1 MRKVLL
7 LLLTMLSAVFCT
19 NAQDLDGAYS
29 DIYLRGAVNNW
40 LDDYLP
46 ANPET
51 VPEIWKGFTED
62 GAVYVWDWS
71 ENPQQIVNEF
81 KLADA
86 NWGTHNYGAATLD
99 DANVTLGEPKSISY
113 NGWNFTVPLDA
124 EWTISKIT
132 LDLNAQTVLF
142 EGKSYERVYDP
153 EHDYGVKLRFDW
165 EYGGANGGSDAV
177 YDMVFEGNGVYALR
191 NFEYTKALSAC
202 SFKIADANFSDINFG
217 SNTNGTTVYPDNYVE
232 YALPLERSGNVG
244 VGFPDMIPGT
254 VVDII
259 VEIRDFSTATVQM
272 AMVSE
277 PQVDVYILPYEGE
290 GEGEFAEDLKCTS
303 YANGVYMWDWSASPK
318 ELPASFHLADMD
330 FSYATHGVVPPS
342 EGEPETLLVPEM
354 SISVVPG
361 GNAIRTRGT
370 ITASQVVFDCYS
382 GFITVYGE
390 TSDPL
395 PEMPE
400 ALYLVGDVSG
410 GGVSDAFKSTSISEG
425 LYGVSYRWMLDEP
438 IDLSGEFVFQS
449 QDGSFKY
456 SSDYPIWTFSE
467 PVFLSSSL
475 LDGDFAENYPC
486 KSYGSYKV
494 DYIEVFIQRDFSSA
508 SFSMNIAEV
517 TEPYYFDLYVY
528 GSCTGW
534 QFDEAFKASAD
545 GNGVYTWTWPEET
558 PFSLSGAFLFGQ
570 NGWWQQYN
578 VTMDSEP
585 LFIPAGESETQI
597 TLNFNNTVQGKDIPV
612 TGTILVTEMVLD
624 AKTNQLT
631 VKGKLDESKPLIPDF
646 YIRGFEM
653 NNELNGYINEEAIPG
668 KWRGTP
674 NEDYSVYTWDWT
686 GLPEE
691 DRMLYGNFE
700 IADMGW
706 LNRFSAVPGLSVEFL
721 EANKPYDIA
730 IGDGSFRIP
739 VSPDYEITVS
749 TITMN
754 LDDMTLYVDGEL
766 QYVNLVTATAFQTEG
781 EESITVDYSATY
793 LNKKPA
799 SELEDIYCRAVAYT
813 LDGEYANEAIMKE
826 ESSGTFRIPG
836 WEDET
841 LQPGTYN
848 VEVIWS
854 TGYWDEELNSWIDMQ
869 ITKYMIYDVEVK
881 EIQDPPVSITEQEAV
896 SVYSLNGTVY
906 ADMPFILVDLAGRD
920 VTKLN
925 GNLKGLYIIQFE
937 NGNHEKILV
946 E

>member
-19 NAQDLDGAYS
+19 NAQDLNGAYS

-40 LDDYLP
+40 LNDYLP

-86 NWGTHNYGAATLD
+86 NWGTHNYGAATPD

-142 EGKSYERVYDP
+142 EGESYERVYDP

-165 EYGGANGGSDAV
+165 EYGAQTGGSDAV

-191 NFEYTKALSAC
+191 SFEYTKPLSAC

-217 SNTNGTTVYPDNYVE
+217 SNYETTVYPDNYVE
-232 YALPLERSGNVG
+232 YALPLERSGNLG

-254 VVDII
+254 VVDIVVQI
-259 VEIRDFSTATVQM
+259 YGFSSATVQM
-272 AMVSE
+272 EMVSE

-290 GEGEFAEDLKCTS
+290 GEGEFAEDLRCTS

-330 FSYATHGVVPPS
+330 FSYASHGVVPPS
-342 EGEPETLLVPEM
+342 EGEPETLLVPER
-354 SISVVPG
+354 SISVVSG

-382 GFITVYGE
+382 GFLTVYGE
-390 TSDPL
+390 TSDPE

-410 GGVSDAFKSTSISEG
+410 GEVSDAFKSTSISEG
-425 LYGVSYRWMLDEP
+425 LYGVSYIWMLDEP

-467 PVFLSSSL
+467 SVLLSSYL

-585 LFIPAGESETQI
+585 LFIPAGESGTQI

-624 AKTNQLT
+624 ARTNQLT

-646 YIRGFEM
+646 YIRGIEM
-653 NNELNGYINEEAIPG
+653 NNELNGYINEEDIPA

-674 NEDYSVYTWDWT
+674 NEDYSIYTWDWT

-754 LDDMTLYVDGEL
+754 LDDMTLLVEGTEKVINDVSVDAAQAPGKE
-766 QYVNLVTATAFQTEG
+766 AIE
-781 EESITVDYSATY
+781 ITYSASMLGGLPIEEIEGFY
-793 LNKKPA
+793 LQVDIKKAGTDESVKGGATPEGIFEG
-799 SELEDIYCRAVAYT
+799 SETFDVPVGVYDVYVYVYSGYWDDALQQWIATMYT
-813 LDGEYANEAIMKE
+813 
-826 ESSGTFRIPG
+826 TF
-836 WEDET
+836 T
-841 LQPGTYN
+841 LGN
-848 VEVIWS
+848 VEVESVIP
-854 TGYWDEELNSWIDMQ
+854 TAADEQ
-869 ITKYMIYDVEVK
+869 AA
-881 EIQDPPVSITEQEAV
+881 PV
-896 SVYSLNGTVY
+896 VYSINGTVY
-906 ADMPFILVDLAGRD
+906 ASESFVIYDLAGRD
-920 VTKLN
+920 VTSFN
-925 GNLKGLYIIQFE
+925 GMLEGMYIVELEGGLKVKVLTE
-937 NGNHEKILV
+937 
-946 E
+946 

>member
-19 NAQDLDGAYS
+19 NAQDLNGAYS

-40 LDDYLP
+40 LNDYLP
-46 ANPET
+46 ANPES

-86 NWGTHNYGAATLD
+86 NWGTHNYGAATPD

-124 EWTISKIT
+124 EWSISKIT

-142 EGKSYERVYDP
+142 EGESYERVYDP

-165 EYGGANGGSDAV
+165 EYGAQTGGSDAV

-191 NFEYTKALSAC
+191 SFEYTKPLSAC

-217 SNTNGTTVYPDNYVE
+217 SNTDGTTVYPDNYVE
-232 YALPLERSGNVG
+232 YALPLERSGNLG

-254 VVDII
+254 VVDIVVQI
-259 VEIRDFSTATVQM
+259 NDFSTATVQM
-272 AMVSE
+272 EMVSE

-290 GEGEFAEDLKCTS
+290 GEGEFAEDLRCTS

-330 FSYATHGVVPPS
+330 FSYASHGVVPPS
-342 EGEPETLLVPEM
+342 EGEPETLLVPER
-354 SISVVPG
+354 SISVVSG

-382 GFITVYGE
+382 GFLTVYGE

-425 LYGVSYRWMLDEP
+425 LYGVSYIWMLDEP

-467 PVFLSSSL
+467 SVLLSSYL

-494 DYIEVFIQRDFSSA
+494 DYIEVTIQRDFSSA

-545 GNGVYTWTWPEET
+545 ENGVYTWTWPEET

-624 AKTNQLT
+624 ARTNQLT

-646 YIRGFEM
+646 YIRGIEM
-653 NNELNGYINEEAIPG
+653 NNELNGYINEEDIPA

-674 NEDYSVYTWDWT
+674 NEDYSIYTWDWT

-754 LDDMTLYVDGEL
+754 LDDMTLLVEGTEKVINDVSVDAAQVEGLDKIQVTWNAALLNGSPAADLEEDMYVWVYIYDMSGSEVQLGGTNIEYGKASGEK
-766 QYVNLVTATAFQTEG
+766 VF
-781 EESITVDYSATY
+781 
-793 LNKKPA
+793 
-799 SELEDIYCRAVAYT
+799 DI
-813 LDGEYANEAIMKE
+813 E
-826 ESSGTFRIPG
+826 
-836 WEDET
+836 
-841 LQPGTYN
+841 PGTYN
-848 VEVIWS
+848 VEVAFGTWR
-854 TGYWDEELNSWIDMQ
+854 WDEELNMMVTYE
-869 ITKYMIYDVEVK
+869 ITRARVQNVVIKSVTPTAVDE
-881 EIQDPPVSITEQEAV
+881 QAAPV
-896 SVYSLNGTVY
+896 VYSINGTVY
-906 ADMPFILVDLAGRD
+906 ASEPFVIYDLAGRD
-920 VTKLN
+920 VTSFN
-925 GNLKGLYIIQFE
+925 GMLEGMYI
-937 NGNHEKILV
+937 V
-946 E
+946 ELESGVKVKVLTE

>member
-40 LDDYLP
+40 LNDYLP

-86 NWGTHNYGAATLD
+86 NWGTHNYGAATPD

-113 NGWNFTVPLDA
+113 NGW
-124 EWTISKIT
+124 ISKIT

-142 EGKSYERVYDP
+142 EGESYERVYDP

-165 EYGGANGGSDAV
+165 EYGAQTGGSDAV

-191 NFEYTKALSAC
+191 SFEYTKPLSAC

-217 SNTNGTTVYPDNYVE
+217 SNYETTVYPDNYFE
-232 YALPLERSGNVG
+232 GALPLERSGNLG

-254 VVDII
+254 VVDIVVQI
-259 VEIRDFSTATVQM
+259 YGFSSATVQM
-272 AMVSE
+272 EMVSE

-290 GEGEFAEDLKCTS
+290 GEGEFAEDLRCTS

-330 FSYATHGVVPPS
+330 FSYASHGVVPPS
-342 EGEPETLLVPEM
+342 EGEPETLLVPER
-354 SISVVPG
+354 SISVVSG

-382 GFITVYGE
+382 GFLTVYGE
-390 TSDPL
+390 TSDPE

-410 GGVSDAFKSTSISEG
+410 GEVSDAFKSTSISEG
-425 LYGVSYRWMLDEP
+425 LYGVSYIWMLDEP

-456 SSDYPIWTFSE
+456 SSNYPIWTFSE
-467 PVFLSSSL
+467 SVLLSSYL

-494 DYIEVFIQRDFSSA
+494 DYIEVTIQRDFSSA

-528 GSCTGW
+528 GSCNGW

-545 GNGVYTWTWPEET
+545 ENGVYTWTWPEET

-624 AKTNQLT
+624 ARTNQLT

-646 YIRGFEM
+646 YIRGIEM
-653 NNELNGYINEEAIPG
+653 NNELNGYINEEDIPA

-674 NEDYSVYTWDWT
+674 NEDYSIYTWDWT

-754 LDDMTLYVDGEL
+754 LDDMTLLVEGTEKVINDVSVDAAQAPGKE
-766 QYVNLVTATAFQTEG
+766 AIE
-781 EESITVDYSATY
+781 ITYSASMLGGLPIEEIAGFY
-793 LNKKPA
+793 LQVDIKKAGTDESVKGGATPEGIFEG
-799 SELEDIYCRAVAYT
+799 SETFDVPVGVYDVYVYVYSGYWDDALQQWIATMYT
-813 LDGEYANEAIMKE
+813 
-826 ESSGTFRIPG
+826 TF
-836 WEDET
+836 T
-841 LQPGTYN
+841 LGN
-848 VEVIWS
+848 VEVESVIP
-854 TGYWDEELNSWIDMQ
+854 TAADEQ
-869 ITKYMIYDVEVK
+869 AA
-881 EIQDPPVSITEQEAV
+881 PV
-896 SVYSLNGTVY
+896 VYSINGTVY
-906 ADMPFILVDLAGRD
+906 ASESFVIYDLAGRD
-920 VTKLN
+920 VTSFN
-925 GNLKGLYIIQFE
+925 GMLEGMYI
-937 NGNHEKILV
+937 V
-946 E
+946 ELESGVKVKVLTE

>member
-40 LDDYLP
+40 LNDYLP

-62 GAVYVWDWS
+62 GTVYVWDWS

-86 NWGTHNYGAATLD
+86 NWGTHNYGAATPD

-124 EWTISKIT
+124 EWSISKIT

-142 EGKSYERVYDP
+142 EGESYERVYDP

-165 EYGGANGGSDAV
+165 EYGAQTGGSDAV

-191 NFEYTKALSAC
+191 SFEYTKPLSAC

-217 SNTNGTTVYPDNYVE
+217 SNYEITVYPDNYVE
-232 YALPLERSGNVG
+232 YALPLERSGNLG

-254 VVDII
+254 VVDIVVQI
-259 VEIRDFSTATVQM
+259 NDFSTATVQM
-272 AMVSE
+272 EMVSE

-290 GEGEFAEDLKCTS
+290 GEGEFAEDLRCTS

-330 FSYATHGVVPPS
+330 FSYASHGVVPPS
-342 EGEPETLLVPEM
+342 EGEPETLLVPER
-354 SISVVPG
+354 SISVVSG

-382 GFITVYGE
+382 GFLTVYGE
-390 TSDPL
+390 TSDPE

-425 LYGVSYRWMLDEP
+425 LYGVSYIWRLDEP

-467 PVFLSSSL
+467 SVLLSSYL

-494 DYIEVFIQRDFSSA
+494 DYIEVTIQRDFSSA

-545 GNGVYTWTWPEET
+545 ENGVYTWTWPEET

-624 AKTNQLT
+624 ARTNQLT

-646 YIRGFEM
+646 YIRGIEM
-653 NNELNGYINEEAIPG
+653 NNELNGYINEEDIPA

-674 NEDYSVYTWDWT
+674 NEDYSIYTWDWT

-691 DRMLYGNFE
+691 DRILYGNFE

-754 LDDMTLYVDGEL
+754 LDDMTLLVEGTEKVINDVSVDAAQAPGKE
-766 QYVNLVTATAFQTEG
+766 AIE
-781 EESITVDYSATY
+781 ITYSASMLGGLPIEEIEGFY
-793 LNKKPA
+793 LQVDIKKAGTDESVKGGATPEGIFEG
-799 SELEDIYCRAVAYT
+799 SETFDVPVGVYDVYVYVYSGYWDDALQQWIATMYT
-813 LDGEYANEAIMKE
+813 
-826 ESSGTFRIPG
+826 TF
-836 WEDET
+836 T
-841 LQPGTYN
+841 LGN
-848 VEVIWS
+848 VEVES
-854 TGYWDEELNSWIDMQ
+854 DTPTAADEQ
-869 ITKYMIYDVEVK
+869 AA
-881 EIQDPPVSITEQEAV
+881 PV
-896 SVYSLNGTVY
+896 VYSINGTVY
-906 ADMPFILVDLAGRD
+906 ASEPFVIYDLAGRD
-920 VTKLN
+920 VTSFN
-925 GNLKGLYIIQFE
+925 GMLEGMYIVELEGGLKVKVLTE
-937 NGNHEKILV
+937 
-946 E
+946 

>member
-40 LDDYLP
+40 LNDYLP

-86 NWGTHNYGAATLD
+86 NWGAHNYGAATPD

-142 EGKSYERVYDP
+142 EGESYERVYDP

-165 EYGGANGGSDAV
+165 EYGAQTGGSDAV

-191 NFEYTKALSAC
+191 SFEYTKPLSAC

-217 SNTNGTTVYPDNYVE
+217 SNYETTVYPDNYFE
-232 YALPLERSGNVG
+232 GALPLERSGNLG

-254 VVDII
+254 VVDIVVQI
-259 VEIRDFSTATVQM
+259 YGFSSATVQM
-272 AMVSE
+272 EMVSE

-290 GEGEFAEDLKCTS
+290 GEGEFAEDLRCTS

-330 FSYATHGVVPPS
+330 FSYASHGVVPPS
-342 EGEPETLLVPEM
+342 EGEPETLLVPER
-354 SISVVPG
+354 SISVVSG

-382 GFITVYGE
+382 GFLTVYGE
-390 TSDPL
+390 TSDPE

-410 GGVSDAFKSTSISEG
+410 GEVSDAFKSTSISEG
-425 LYGVSYRWMLDEP
+425 LYGVSYIWMLDEP

-467 PVFLSSSL
+467 SVLLSSYL

-545 GNGVYTWTWPEET
+545 ENGVYTWTWPEET

-624 AKTNQLT
+624 ARTNQLT

-646 YIRGFEM
+646 YIRGIEM
-653 NNELNGYINEEAIPG
+653 NNELNGYINEEDIPA

-674 NEDYSVYTWDWT
+674 NEDYSIYTWDWT

-754 LDDMTLYVDGEL
+754 LDDMTL
-766 QYVNLVTATAFQTEG
+766 LVEGTEKVINDVSVAAAQAPG
-781 EESITVDYSATY
+781 KEAIEITYSASMLGGLPIEEIEGFY
-793 LNKKPA
+793 LQVDIKKAGTDESVKGGPTPEGIFEG
-799 SELEDIYCRAVAYT
+799 SKTFDVPV
-813 LDGEYANEAIMKE
+813 GEYDVYVYVY
-826 ESSGTFRIPG
+826 SGYWDDALQQWIATMYTTF
-836 WEDET
+836 T
-841 LQPGTYN
+841 LGN
-848 VEVIWS
+848 VEVES
-854 TGYWDEELNSWIDMQ
+854 VTPTAADEQ
-869 ITKYMIYDVEVK
+869 AA
-881 EIQDPPVSITEQEAV
+881 PV
-896 SVYSLNGTVY
+896 VYSINGTVY
-906 ADMPFILVDLAGRD
+906 ASESFVIYDLAGRD
-920 VTKLN
+920 VTSFN
-925 GNLKGLYIIQFE
+925 GMLEGMYI
-937 NGNHEKILV
+937 V
-946 E
+946 ELESGVKVKVLTE

>member
-19 NAQDLDGAYS
+19 NAQDLNGAYS

-40 LDDYLP
+40 LNDYLP

-62 GAVYVWDWS
+62 GTVYVWDWS

-86 NWGTHNYGAATLD
+86 NWGTHNYGAATPD

-124 EWTISKIT
+124 EWSISKIT

-142 EGKSYERVYDP
+142 EGESYERVYDP

-165 EYGGANGGSDAV
+165 EYGAQTGGSDAV

-191 NFEYTKALSAC
+191 SFEYTKPLSAC

-217 SNTNGTTVYPDNYVE
+217 SNYETTVYPDNYFE
-232 YALPLERSGNVG
+232 GALPLERSGNLG

-254 VVDII
+254 VVDIVVQI
-259 VEIRDFSTATVQM
+259 YGFSSATVQM
-272 AMVSE
+272 EMVSE

-290 GEGEFAEDLKCTS
+290 GEGEFAEDLRCTS

-330 FSYATHGVVPPS
+330 FSYASHGVVPPS
-342 EGEPETLLVPEM
+342 EGEPETLLVPER
-354 SISVVPG
+354 SISVVSG

-382 GFITVYGE
+382 GFLTVYGE
-390 TSDPL
+390 TSDPE

-410 GGVSDAFKSTSISEG
+410 GEVSDAFKSTSISEG
-425 LYGVSYRWMLDEP
+425 LYGVSYIWMLDEP

-456 SSDYPIWTFSE
+456 SSNYPIWTFSE
-467 PVFLSSSL
+467 SVLLSSYL

-494 DYIEVFIQRDFSSA
+494 DYIEVTIQRDFSSA

-545 GNGVYTWTWPEET
+545 ENGVYTWTWPEET

-578 VTMDSEP
+578 VANYSEP

-646 YIRGFEM
+646 YIRGIEM
-653 NNELNGYINEEAIPG
+653 NNELNGYINEEDIPA

-674 NEDYSVYTWDWT
+674 NEDYSIYTWDWT

-754 LDDMTLYVDGEL
+754 LDDMTLLVEGTEKVINDVSVDAAQAPGKE
-766 QYVNLVTATAFQTEG
+766 AIE
-781 EESITVDYSATY
+781 ITYSASMLGGLPIEEIEGFY
-793 LNKKPA
+793 LQVDIKKAGTDESVKGGATPEGIFEG
-799 SELEDIYCRAVAYT
+799 SETFDVPVGVYDVYVYVYSGYWDDALQQWIATMYT
-813 LDGEYANEAIMKE
+813 
-826 ESSGTFRIPG
+826 TF
-836 WEDET
+836 T
-841 LQPGTYN
+841 LGN
-848 VEVIWS
+848 VEVKS
-854 TGYWDEELNSWIDMQ
+854 VTPTAVDEQ
-869 ITKYMIYDVEVK
+869 AA
-881 EIQDPPVSITEQEAV
+881 PV
-896 SVYSLNGTVY
+896 VYSINGTVY
-906 ADMPFILVDLAGRD
+906 ASESFVIYDLAGRD
-920 VTKLN
+920 VTSFN
-925 GNLKGLYIIQFE
+925 GMLEGMYIVELEGGLKVKVLTE
-937 NGNHEKILV
+937 
-946 E
+946 

>member
-19 NAQDLDGAYS
+19 NAQDLNGAYS

-40 LDDYLP
+40 LNDYLP

-86 NWGTHNYGAATLD
+86 NWGTHNYGAATPD

-124 EWTISKIT
+124 EWSISKIT

-142 EGKSYERVYDP
+142 EGESYERVYDP

-165 EYGGANGGSDAV
+165 EYGAQTGGSDAV

-191 NFEYTKALSAC
+191 SFEYTKPLSAC

-217 SNTNGTTVYPDNYVE
+217 SNYEITVYPDNYFE
-232 YALPLERSGNVG
+232 GALPLERSGNLG

-254 VVDII
+254 VVDIVVQI
-259 VEIRDFSTATVQM
+259 NDFSTATVQM
-272 AMVSE
+272 EMVSE

-290 GEGEFAEDLKCTS
+290 GEGEFAEDLRCTS

-330 FSYATHGVVPPS
+330 FSYASHGIVPPS
-342 EGEPETLLVPEM
+342 EGEPETLLVPER
-354 SISVVPG
+354 SISVVSG

-382 GFITVYGE
+382 GFLTVYGE
-390 TSDPL
+390 TTDPE

-410 GGVSDAFKSTSISEG
+410 GEVSDAFKSTSISEG
-425 LYGVSYRWMLDEP
+425 LNTVSYTWRLDEP

-467 PVFLSSSL
+467 SVLLSSYL

-494 DYIEVFIQRDFSSA
+494 DYIEVTIQRDFSSA

-624 AKTNQLT
+624 ARTNQLT

-646 YIRGFEM
+646 YIRGIEM
-653 NNELNGYINEEAIPG
+653 NNELNGYINEEDIPA

-674 NEDYSVYTWDWT
+674 NEDYSIYTWDWT

-754 LDDMTLYVDGEL
+754 LDDMTLLVEGTEKVINDVSVDAAQAPGKE
-766 QYVNLVTATAFQTEG
+766 AIE
-781 EESITVDYSATY
+781 IRYSASMLGGLPIEEIEGFY
-793 LNKKPA
+793 LQVDIKKAGTDESVKGGATPEGIFEG
-799 SELEDIYCRAVAYT
+799 SETFDVPVGVYDVYVYVYSGYWDDALQQWIATMYT
-813 LDGEYANEAIMKE
+813 
-826 ESSGTFRIPG
+826 TF
-836 WEDET
+836 T
-841 LQPGTYN
+841 LGN
-848 VEVIWS
+848 VEVES
-854 TGYWDEELNSWIDMQ
+854 DTPTAADEQ
-869 ITKYMIYDVEVK
+869 AA
-881 EIQDPPVSITEQEAV
+881 PV
-896 SVYSLNGTVY
+896 VYSINGTVY
-906 ADMPFILVDLAGRD
+906 ASESFVIYDLAGRD
-920 VTKLN
+920 VTSFN
-925 GNLKGLYIIQFE
+925 GMLEGMYI
-937 NGNHEKILV
+937 V
-946 E
+946 ELESGVKVKVLTE

>member
-19 NAQDLDGAYS
+19 NAQDLNGAYS

-40 LDDYLP
+40 LNDYLP

-86 NWGTHNYGAATLD
+86 NWGTHNYGAATPD

-142 EGKSYERVYDP
+142 EGESYERVYDP

-165 EYGGANGGSDAV
+165 EYGAQTGGSDAV

-191 NFEYTKALSAC
+191 SFEYTKPLSAC

-217 SNTNGTTVYPDNYVE
+217 SNYETTVYPDNYFE
-232 YALPLERSGNVG
+232 GALPLERSGNVG

-254 VVDII
+254 VVDIVVQI
-259 VEIRDFSTATVQM
+259 NDFSTATVQM

-290 GEGEFAEDLKCTS
+290 GEGEFAEDLRCTS

-330 FSYATHGVVPPS
+330 FSYASHGVVPPS
-342 EGEPETLLVPEM
+342 EGEPETLLVPER
-354 SISVVPG
+354 SISVVSG

-382 GFITVYGE
+382 GFLTVYGE

-410 GGVSDAFKSTSISEG
+410 GEVSDAFKSTSISEG
-425 LYGVSYRWMLDEP
+425 LYGVSYIWMLDEP

-467 PVFLSSSL
+467 SVLLSSYL

-624 AKTNQLT
+624 ARTNQLT

-646 YIRGFEM
+646 YIRGIEM
-653 NNELNGYINEEAIPG
+653 NNELNGYINEEDIPA

-674 NEDYSVYTWDWT
+674 NEDYSIYTWDWT

-754 LDDMTLYVDGEL
+754 LDDMTLLVEGTEKVINDVSVDAAQAPGKE
-766 QYVNLVTATAFQTEG
+766 AIE
-781 EESITVDYSATY
+781 ITYSASMLGGLPIEEIEGFY
-793 LNKKPA
+793 LQVDIKKAGTDESVKGGATPEGIFEG
-799 SELEDIYCRAVAYT
+799 SETFDVPVGVYDVYVYVYSGYWDDALQQWIATMYT
-813 LDGEYANEAIMKE
+813 
-826 ESSGTFRIPG
+826 TF
-836 WEDET
+836 T
-841 LQPGTYN
+841 LGN
-848 VEVIWS
+848 VEVESVIP
-854 TGYWDEELNSWIDMQ
+854 TAADEQ
-869 ITKYMIYDVEVK
+869 AA
-881 EIQDPPVSITEQEAV
+881 PV
-896 SVYSLNGTVY
+896 VYSINGTVY
-906 ADMPFILVDLAGRD
+906 ASESFVIYDLAGRD
-920 VTKLN
+920 VTSFN
-925 GNLKGLYIIQFE
+925 GMLEGMYIVELEGGLKVKVLTE
-937 NGNHEKILV
+937 
-946 E
+946 

>member
-40 LDDYLP
+40 LNDYLP

-62 GAVYVWDWS
+62 GTVYVWDWS

-86 NWGTHNYGAATLD
+86 NWGAHNYGAATPD

-142 EGKSYERVYDP
+142 EGESYERVYDP

-165 EYGGANGGSDAV
+165 EYGAQTGGSDAV

-191 NFEYTKALSAC
+191 SFEYTKPLSAC

-217 SNTNGTTVYPDNYVE
+217 SNYETTVYPDNYFE
-232 YALPLERSGNVG
+232 GALPLERSGNLG

-254 VVDII
+254 VVDIVVQI
-259 VEIRDFSTATVQM
+259 NDFSTATVQM
-272 AMVSE
+272 EMVSE

-290 GEGEFAEDLKCTS
+290 GEGEFAEDLRCTS

-330 FSYATHGVVPPS
+330 FSYASHGVVPPS
-342 EGEPETLLVPEM
+342 EGEPETLLVPER
-354 SISVVPG
+354 SISVVSG

-382 GFITVYGE
+382 GFLTVYGE

-410 GGVSDAFKSTSISEG
+410 GEVSDAFKSTSISEG
-425 LYGVSYRWMLDEP
+425 LYGVSYIWMLDEP

-456 SSDYPIWTFSE
+456 SSNYPIWTFSE
-467 PVFLSSSL
+467 SVLLSSYL

-494 DYIEVFIQRDFSSA
+494 DYIEVTIQRDFSSA

-545 GNGVYTWTWPEET
+545 ENGVYTWTWPEET

-624 AKTNQLT
+624 ARTNQLT

-646 YIRGFEM
+646 YIRGIEM
-653 NNELNGYINEEAIPG
+653 NNELNGYINEEDIPA

-674 NEDYSVYTWDWT
+674 NEDYSIYTWDWT

-754 LDDMTLYVDGEL
+754 LDDMTLLVEGTEKVINDVSVDAAQAPDKE
-766 QYVNLVTATAFQTEG
+766 AIE
-781 EESITVDYSATY
+781 ITYSASMLGGLPIEEIEGFY
-793 LNKKPA
+793 LQVDIKKAGTDESVKGGATPEGIFEG
-799 SELEDIYCRAVAYT
+799 SETFDVPVGVYDVYVYVYSGYWDDALQQWIATMYT
-813 LDGEYANEAIMKE
+813 
-826 ESSGTFRIPG
+826 TF
-836 WEDET
+836 T
-841 LQPGTYN
+841 LGN
-848 VEVIWS
+848 VEVES
-854 TGYWDEELNSWIDMQ
+854 ATPTAADEQ
-869 ITKYMIYDVEVK
+869 AA
-881 EIQDPPVSITEQEAV
+881 PV
-896 SVYSLNGTVY
+896 VYSINGTVY
-906 ADMPFILVDLAGRD
+906 ASESFVIYDLAGRD
-920 VTKLN
+920 VTSFN
-925 GNLKGLYIIQFE
+925 GMLEGMYI
-937 NGNHEKILV
+937 V
-946 E
+946 ELESGVKVKVLTE

>member
-40 LDDYLP
+40 LNDYLP

-62 GAVYVWDWS
+62 GTVYVWDWS

-86 NWGTHNYGAATLD
+86 NWGTHNYGAATPD

-124 EWTISKIT
+124 EWSISKIT

-142 EGKSYERVYDP
+142 EGESYERVYDP

-165 EYGGANGGSDAV
+165 EYGAQTGGSDAV

-191 NFEYTKALSAC
+191 SFEYTKPLSAC

-217 SNTNGTTVYPDNYVE
+217 SNYEITVYPDNYVE
-232 YALPLERSGNVG
+232 YALPLERSGNLG

-254 VVDII
+254 VVDIVVQI
-259 VEIRDFSTATVQM
+259 NDFSTATVQM
-272 AMVSE
+272 EMVSE

-290 GEGEFAEDLKCTS
+290 GEGEFAEDLRCTS

-330 FSYATHGVVPPS
+330 FSYASHGVVPPS
-342 EGEPETLLVPEM
+342 EGEPETLLVPER
-354 SISVVPG
+354 SISVVSG

-382 GFITVYGE
+382 GFLTVYGE
-390 TSDPL
+390 TSDPE

-425 LYGVSYRWMLDEP
+425 LYGVSYIWRLDEP

-467 PVFLSSSL
+467 SVLLSSYL

-494 DYIEVFIQRDFSSA
+494 DYIEVTIQRDFSSA

-653 NNELNGYINEEAIPG
+653 NNELNGYINEEDIPA

-674 NEDYSVYTWDWT
+674 NEDYSIYTWDWT

-754 LDDMTLYVDGEL
+754 LDDMTLLVEGTEKVINDVSVAAAQVDGLDKIQITWNAALLNGSPAADIEEDM
-766 QYVNLVTATAFQTEG
+766 YVWISIYDMSGSEVQLGGTNIEYGKASG
-781 EESITVDYSATY
+781 EKVF
-793 LNKKPA
+793 
-799 SELEDIYCRAVAYT
+799 DI
-813 LDGEYANEAIMKE
+813 E
-826 ESSGTFRIPG
+826 
-836 WEDET
+836 
-841 LQPGTYN
+841 PGTYN
-848 VEVIWS
+848 VEVAFGTWR
-854 TGYWDEELNSWIDMQ
+854 WDEELNMMVTYE
-869 ITKYMIYDVEVK
+869 ITRARVQNVVIKSVTPTAVDE
-881 EIQDPPVSITEQEAV
+881 QAAPV
-896 SVYSLNGTVY
+896 VYSINGTVY
-906 ADMPFILVDLAGRD
+906 ASEPFVIYDLAGLD
-920 VTKLN
+920 VTSFN
-925 GNLKGLYIIQFE
+925 GMLEGMYIVELEGGLKVKVLTE
-937 NGNHEKILV
+937 
-946 E
+946 

>member
-19 NAQDLDGAYS
+19 NAQDLNGAYS

-40 LDDYLP
+40 LNDYLP

-62 GAVYVWDWS
+62 GTVYVWDWS

-86 NWGTHNYGAATLD
+86 NWGAHNYGAATPD

-142 EGKSYERVYDP
+142 EGESYERVYDP

-165 EYGGANGGSDAV
+165 EYGAQTGGSDAV

-191 NFEYTKALSAC
+191 NFEYTKPLSAC

-217 SNTNGTTVYPDNYVE
+217 SNYETTVYPDNYFE
-232 YALPLERSGNVG
+232 GALPLERSGNLG

-254 VVDII
+254 VVGI
-259 VEIRDFSTATVQM
+259 VVQINDFSTATVQM
-272 AMVSE
+272 EMVSE

-290 GEGEFAEDLKCTS
+290 GEGEFAEDLRCTS

-330 FSYATHGVVPPS
+330 FSYASHGVVPPS
-342 EGEPETLLVPEM
+342 EGEPETLLVPER
-354 SISVVPG
+354 SISVVSG

-382 GFITVYGE
+382 GFLTVYGE
-390 TSDPL
+390 TSDPE

-410 GGVSDAFKSTSISEG
+410 GEVSDAFKSTSISEG
-425 LYGVSYRWMLDEP
+425 LYGVSYIWMLDEP

-467 PVFLSSSL
+467 SVLLSSYL

-545 GNGVYTWTWPEET
+545 ENGVYTWTWPEET

-624 AKTNQLT
+624 ARTNQLT

-646 YIRGFEM
+646 YIRGIEM
-653 NNELNGYINEEAIPG
+653 NNELNGYINEEDIPA

-674 NEDYSVYTWDWT
+674 NEDYSIYTWDWT

-754 LDDMTLYVDGEL
+754 LDDMTLLVEGTEKVINDVSVDAAQAPGKE
-766 QYVNLVTATAFQTEG
+766 AIE
-781 EESITVDYSATY
+781 ITYSASMLGGLPIEEIEGFY
-793 LNKKPA
+793 LQVDIKKAGTDESVKGGATPEGIFEG
-799 SELEDIYCRAVAYT
+799 SETFDVPVGVYDVYVYVYSGYWDDALQQWIATMYT
-813 LDGEYANEAIMKE
+813 
-826 ESSGTFRIPG
+826 TF
-836 WEDET
+836 T
-841 LQPGTYN
+841 LGN
-848 VEVIWS
+848 VEVES
-854 TGYWDEELNSWIDMQ
+854 VAPTAADEQ
-869 ITKYMIYDVEVK
+869 AA
-881 EIQDPPVSITEQEAV
+881 PV
-896 SVYSLNGTVY
+896 VYSINGTVY
-906 ADMPFILVDLAGRD
+906 ASESFVIYDLAGRD
-920 VTKLN
+920 VTSFN
-925 GNLKGLYIIQFE
+925 GMLEGMYIVELEGGLKVKVLTE
-937 NGNHEKILV
+937 
-946 E
+946 

>member
-40 LDDYLP
+40 LNDYLP

-86 NWGTHNYGAATLD
+86 NWGTHNYGAATPD

-142 EGKSYERVYDP
+142 EGESYERVYDP

-165 EYGGANGGSDAV
+165 EYGAQTGGSDAV

-191 NFEYTKALSAC
+191 SFEYTKPLSAC

-217 SNTNGTTVYPDNYVE
+217 SNYETTVYPDNYFE
-232 YALPLERSGNVG
+232 GALPLERSGNLG

-254 VVDII
+254 VVDIVVQI
-259 VEIRDFSTATVQM
+259 NDFSTATVQM
-272 AMVSE
+272 EMVSE

-330 FSYATHGVVPPS
+330 FSYASHGVVPPS
-342 EGEPETLLVPEM
+342 EGEPETLLVPER
-354 SISVVPG
+354 SISVVSG

-382 GFITVYGE
+382 GFLTVYGE
-390 TSDPL
+390 TSDPE

-410 GGVSDAFKSTSISEG
+410 GEVSDAFKSTSISEG
-425 LYGVSYRWMLDEP
+425 LYGVSYIWMLDEP

-467 PVFLSSSL
+467 SVLLSSYL

-624 AKTNQLT
+624 ARTNQLT

-646 YIRGFEM
+646 YIRGIEM
-653 NNELNGYINEEAIPG
+653 NNELNGYINEEDIPA

-674 NEDYSVYTWDWT
+674 NEDYSIYTWDWT

-754 LDDMTLYVDGEL
+754 LDDMTL
-766 QYVNLVTATAFQTEG
+766 LVEGTEKVINDVSVAAAQAPG
-781 EESITVDYSATY
+781 KEAIEITYSASMLGGLPIEEIEGFY
-793 LNKKPA
+793 LQVDIKKAGTDESVKGGPTPEGIFEG
-799 SELEDIYCRAVAYT
+799 SKTFDVPV
-813 LDGEYANEAIMKE
+813 GEYDVYVYVY
-826 ESSGTFRIPG
+826 SGYWDDALQQWIATMYTTF
-836 WEDET
+836 T
-841 LQPGTYN
+841 LGN
-848 VEVIWS
+848 VEVES
-854 TGYWDEELNSWIDMQ
+854 VTPTAADEQ
-869 ITKYMIYDVEVK
+869 AA
-881 EIQDPPVSITEQEAV
+881 PV
-896 SVYSLNGTVY
+896 VYSINGTVY
-906 ADMPFILVDLAGRD
+906 ASESFVIYDLAGRD
-920 VTKLN
+920 VTSFN
-925 GNLKGLYIIQFE
+925 GMLEGMYIVELEGGLKVKVLTE
-937 NGNHEKILV
+937 
-946 E
+946 

>member
-40 LDDYLP
+40 LNDYLP

-62 GAVYVWDWS
+62 GTVYVWDWS

-86 NWGTHNYGAATLD
+86 NWGTHNYGAATPD

-124 EWTISKIT
+124 EWSISKIT

-142 EGKSYERVYDP
+142 EGESYERVYDP

-165 EYGGANGGSDAV
+165 EYGAQTGGSDAV

-191 NFEYTKALSAC
+191 SFEYTKPLSAC

-217 SNTNGTTVYPDNYVE
+217 SNYETTVYPDNYFE
-232 YALPLERSGNVG
+232 GALPLERSGNLG

-254 VVDII
+254 VVDIVVQI
-259 VEIRDFSTATVQM
+259 YGFSSATVQM
-272 AMVSE
+272 EMVSE

-290 GEGEFAEDLKCTS
+290 GEGEFAEDLRCTS

-330 FSYATHGVVPPS
+330 FSYASHGVVPPS
-342 EGEPETLLVPEM
+342 EGEPETLLVPER
-354 SISVVPG
+354 SISVVSG

-382 GFITVYGE
+382 GFLTVYGE
-390 TSDPL
+390 TSDPE

-410 GGVSDAFKSTSISEG
+410 GEVSDAFKSTSISEG
-425 LYGVSYRWMLDEP
+425 LYGVSYIWMLDEP

-456 SSDYPIWTFSE
+456 SSNYPIWTFSE
-467 PVFLSSSL
+467 SVLLSSYL

-494 DYIEVFIQRDFSSA
+494 DYIEVTIQRDFSSA

-545 GNGVYTWTWPEET
+545 ENGVYTWTWPEET

-578 VTMDSEP
+578 VANYSEP

-646 YIRGFEM
+646 YIRGIEM
-653 NNELNGYINEEAIPG
+653 NNELNGYINEEDIPA

-730 IGDGSFRIP
+730 IGDGSFKIP

-754 LDDMTLYVDGEL
+754 LDDMTLLVEGTEKVINDVSVDAAQAPGKE
-766 QYVNLVTATAFQTEG
+766 AIE
-781 EESITVDYSATY
+781 ITYSASMLGGLPIEEIEGFY
-793 LNKKPA
+793 LQVDIKKAGTDESVKGGPTPEGIFEG
-799 SELEDIYCRAVAYT
+799 SETFDVPVGVYDVYVYVCSGYWDDALQQWIATMYT
-813 LDGEYANEAIMKE
+813 
-826 ESSGTFRIPG
+826 TF
-836 WEDET
+836 T
-841 LQPGTYN
+841 LSN
-848 VEVIWS
+848 VEVES
-854 TGYWDEELNSWIDMQ
+854 ATPTAADEQ
-869 ITKYMIYDVEVK
+869 AA
-881 EIQDPPVSITEQEAV
+881 PV
-896 SVYSLNGTVY
+896 VYSINGTVY
-906 ADMPFILVDLAGRD
+906 ASESFVIYDLAGRD
-920 VTKLN
+920 VTSFN
-925 GNLKGLYIIQFE
+925 GMLEGMYI
-937 NGNHEKILV
+937 V
-946 E
+946 ELESGVKVKVLTE

>member
-40 LDDYLP
+40 LQDYLP
-46 ANPET
+46 NNPEN
-51 VPEIWKGFTED
+51 VPDVWKGAPNED
-62 GAVYVWDWS
+62 GTVYVWDWS
-71 ENPQQIVNEF
+71 KNPQQIVNEF

-86 NWGTHNYGAATLD
+86 NWGTHNYGAATPD

-217 SNTNGTTVYPDNYVE
+217 SNYEITVYPDNYFE
-232 YALPLERSGNVG
+232 GALPLERSGNLG

-290 GEGEFAEDLKCTS
+290 GEGEFAEDLRCTS

-330 FSYATHGVVPPS
+330 FSYASHGVVPPS
-342 EGEPETLLVPEM
+342 EGEPETLLVPER
-354 SISVVPG
+354 SISVVSG

-382 GFITVYGE
+382 GFLTVYGE
-390 TSDPL
+390 TTDPE

-400 ALYLVGDVSG
+400 VLYLVGDVSG
-410 GGVSDAFKSTSISEG
+410 GEVSDAFKSASISEG
-425 LYGVSYRWMLDEP
+425 LNTVSYTWRLDEP

-467 PVFLSSSL
+467 SVLLSSYL

-494 DYIEVFIQRDFSSA
+494 DYIEVTIQRDFSSA

-545 GNGVYTWTWPEET
+545 ENGVYTWTWPEET

-624 AKTNQLT
+624 ARTNQLT

-646 YIRGFEM
+646 YIRGVEM
-653 NNELNGYINEEAIPG
+653 NNELNGYINEEDIPA

-691 DRMLYGNFE
+691 DRILYGNFE

-754 LDDMTLYVDGEL
+754 LDDMTLLVEGTEKVINDVSVDAAQVDGLDKIQITWNAALLNGSPAADIEEDM
-766 QYVNLVTATAFQTEG
+766 YVWIYIYDMSGSEVQLGGTNIEYGKASG
-781 EESITVDYSATY
+781 EKVF
-793 LNKKPA
+793 
-799 SELEDIYCRAVAYT
+799 DI
-813 LDGEYANEAIMKE
+813 E
-826 ESSGTFRIPG
+826 
-836 WEDET
+836 
-841 LQPGTYN
+841 PGTYN
-848 VEVIWS
+848 VEVAFGTWR
-854 TGYWDEELNSWIDMQ
+854 WDEELNMMVTYE
-869 ITKYMIYDVEVK
+869 ITRARVQNVVIKSVIPTAVDE
-881 EIQDPPVSITEQEAV
+881 QAAPV
-896 SVYSLNGTVY
+896 VYSINGTVY
-906 ADMPFILVDLAGRD
+906 ASEPFVIYDLAGLD
-920 VTKLN
+920 VTSFN
-925 GNLKGLYIIQFE
+925 GMLEGMYI
-937 NGNHEKILV
+937 V
-946 E
+946 ELESGVKVKVLTE

>member
-40 LDDYLP
+40 LNDYLP

-86 NWGTHNYGAATLD
+86 NWGAHNYGAATPD

-142 EGKSYERVYDP
+142 EGESYERVYDP

-165 EYGGANGGSDAV
+165 EYGAQTGGSDAV

-191 NFEYTKALSAC
+191 SFEYTKPLSAC

-217 SNTNGTTVYPDNYVE
+217 SNYETTVYPDNYFE
-232 YALPLERSGNVG
+232 GALPLERSGNLG

-254 VVDII
+254 VVDIVVQI
-259 VEIRDFSTATVQM
+259 NDFSTATVQM
-272 AMVSE
+272 EMVSE

-290 GEGEFAEDLKCTS
+290 GEGEFAEDLRCTS

-330 FSYATHGVVPPS
+330 FSYASHGVVPPS
-342 EGEPETLLVPEM
+342 EGEPETLLVPER
-354 SISVVPG
+354 SISVVSG

-382 GFITVYGE
+382 GFLTVYGE

-410 GGVSDAFKSTSISEG
+410 GEVSDAFKSTSISEG
-425 LYGVSYRWMLDEP
+425 LYGVSYIWMLDEP

-467 PVFLSSSL
+467 SVLLSSYL

-494 DYIEVFIQRDFSSA
+494 DYIEVTIQRDFSSA

-545 GNGVYTWTWPEET
+545 ENGVYTWTWPEET

-624 AKTNQLT
+624 ARTNQLT

-646 YIRGFEM
+646 YIRGIEM
-653 NNELNGYINEEAIPG
+653 NNELNGYINEEDIPA

-674 NEDYSVYTWDWT
+674 NEDYSIYTWDWT

-754 LDDMTLYVDGEL
+754 LDDMTLLVEGTEKVINDVSVDAAQAPDKE
-766 QYVNLVTATAFQTEG
+766 AIE
-781 EESITVDYSATY
+781 ITYSASMLGGLPIEEIEGFY
-793 LNKKPA
+793 LQVDIKKAGTDESVKGGATPEGIFEG
-799 SELEDIYCRAVAYT
+799 SETFDVPVGVYDVYVYVYSGYWDDALQQWIATMYT
-813 LDGEYANEAIMKE
+813 
-826 ESSGTFRIPG
+826 TF
-836 WEDET
+836 T
-841 LQPGTYN
+841 LGN
-848 VEVIWS
+848 VEVES
-854 TGYWDEELNSWIDMQ
+854 ATPTAADEQ
-869 ITKYMIYDVEVK
+869 AA
-881 EIQDPPVSITEQEAV
+881 PV
-896 SVYSLNGTVY
+896 VYSINGTVY
-906 ADMPFILVDLAGRD
+906 ASESFVIYDLAGRD
-920 VTKLN
+920 VTSFN
-925 GNLKGLYIIQFE
+925 GMLEGMYI
-937 NGNHEKILV
+937 V
-946 E
+946 ELESGVKVKVLTE

>member
-1 MRKVLL
+1 MRNVLL

-19 NAQDLDGAYS
+19 NAQDLNGAYS

-40 LDDYLP
+40 LNDYLP

-86 NWGTHNYGAATLD
+86 NWGTHNYGAATPD

-124 EWTISKIT
+124 EWSISKIT

-142 EGKSYERVYDP
+142 EGESYERVYDP

-165 EYGGANGGSDAV
+165 EYGAQTGGSDAV

-191 NFEYTKALSAC
+191 NFEYTKPLSVC

-217 SNTNGTTVYPDNYVE
+217 SNYETTVYPDNYFE
-232 YALPLERSGNVG
+232 GALPLERSGNVG

-254 VVDII
+254 VVDIVVQI
-259 VEIRDFSTATVQM
+259 NDFSTATVQM

-290 GEGEFAEDLKCTS
+290 GEGEFAEDLRCTS

-330 FSYATHGVVPPS
+330 FSYASHGVVPPS
-342 EGEPETLLVPEM
+342 EGEPETLLVPGR
-354 SISVVPG
+354 SISVVSG

-382 GFITVYGE
+382 GFLTVYGE
-390 TSDPL
+390 TSDPE

-410 GGVSDAFKSTSISEG
+410 GEVSDAFKSTSISEG
-425 LYGVSYRWMLDEP
+425 LNTVSYTWRLDEP

-467 PVFLSSSL
+467 SVILSSYL

-624 AKTNQLT
+624 ARTNQLT

-646 YIRGFEM
+646 YIRGIEM
-653 NNELNGYINEEAIPG
+653 NNELNGYINEEDIPA

-674 NEDYSVYTWDWT
+674 NEDYSIYTWDWT

-754 LDDMTLYVDGEL
+754 LDDMTLLVEGTEKVINDVSVDAAQAPGKE
-766 QYVNLVTATAFQTEG
+766 AIE
-781 EESITVDYSATY
+781 ITYSASMLGGLPIEEIEGFY
-793 LNKKPA
+793 LQVDIKKAGTDESVKGGATPEGIFEG
-799 SELEDIYCRAVAYT
+799 SETFDVPVGVYDVYVYVYSGYWDDALQQWIATMYT
-813 LDGEYANEAIMKE
+813 
-826 ESSGTFRIPG
+826 TF
-836 WEDET
+836 T
-841 LQPGTYN
+841 LGN
-848 VEVIWS
+848 VEVESVIP
-854 TGYWDEELNSWIDMQ
+854 TAADEQ
-869 ITKYMIYDVEVK
+869 AA
-881 EIQDPPVSITEQEAV
+881 PV
-896 SVYSLNGTVY
+896 VYSINGTVY
-906 ADMPFILVDLAGRD
+906 ASESFVIYDLAGRD
-920 VTKLN
+920 VTSFN
-925 GNLKGLYIIQFE
+925 GMLEGMYI
-937 NGNHEKILV
+937 V
-946 E
+946 ELESGVKVKVLTE

>member
-40 LDDYLP
+40 LNDYLP

-62 GAVYVWDWS
+62 GTVYVWDWS

-86 NWGTHNYGAATLD
+86 NWGTHNYGAATPD

-124 EWTISKIT
+124 EWSISKIT

-142 EGKSYERVYDP
+142 EGESYERVYDP

-165 EYGGANGGSDAV
+165 EYGAQTGGSDAV

-191 NFEYTKALSAC
+191 SFEYTKPLSAC

-217 SNTNGTTVYPDNYVE
+217 SNYETTVYPDNYFE
-232 YALPLERSGNVG
+232 GALPLERSGNLG

-254 VVDII
+254 VVDIVVQI
-259 VEIRDFSTATVQM
+259 YGFSSATVQM
-272 AMVSE
+272 EMVSE

-290 GEGEFAEDLKCTS
+290 GEGEFAEDLRCTS

-330 FSYATHGVVPPS
+330 FSYASHGVVPPS
-342 EGEPETLLVPEM
+342 EGEPETLLVPER
-354 SISVVPG
+354 SISVVSG

-382 GFITVYGE
+382 GFLTVYGE
-390 TSDPL
+390 TSDPE

-410 GGVSDAFKSTSISEG
+410 GEVSDAFKSTSISEG
-425 LYGVSYRWMLDEP
+425 LYGVSYIWMLDEP

-456 SSDYPIWTFSE
+456 SSNYPIWTFSE
-467 PVFLSSSL
+467 SVLLSSYL

-494 DYIEVFIQRDFSSA
+494 DYIEVTIQRDFSSA

-545 GNGVYTWTWPEET
+545 ENGVYTWTWPEET

-578 VTMDSEP
+578 VANYSEP

-646 YIRGFEM
+646 YIRGIEM
-653 NNELNGYINEEAIPG
+653 NNELNGYINEEDIPA

-674 NEDYSVYTWDWT
+674 NEDYSIYTWDWT

-730 IGDGSFRIP
+730 IGDGSFKIP

-754 LDDMTLYVDGEL
+754 LDDMTLLVEGTEKVINDVSVDAAQAPGKE
-766 QYVNLVTATAFQTEG
+766 AIE
-781 EESITVDYSATY
+781 ITYSASMLGGLPIEEIEGFY
-793 LNKKPA
+793 LQVDIKKAGTDESVKGGPTPEGIFEG
-799 SELEDIYCRAVAYT
+799 SETFDVPVGVYDVYVYVYSGYWDDALQQWIATMYT
-813 LDGEYANEAIMKE
+813 
-826 ESSGTFRIPG
+826 TF
-836 WEDET
+836 T
-841 LQPGTYN
+841 LGN
-848 VEVIWS
+848 VEVKS
-854 TGYWDEELNSWIDMQ
+854 VTPTAVDEQ
-869 ITKYMIYDVEVK
+869 AA
-881 EIQDPPVSITEQEAV
+881 PV
-896 SVYSLNGTVY
+896 VYSINGTVY
-906 ADMPFILVDLAGRD
+906 ASESFVIYDLAGRD
-920 VTKLN
+920 VTSFN
-925 GNLKGLYIIQFE
+925 GMLEGMYI
-937 NGNHEKILV
+937 V
-946 E
+946 ELESGVKVKVLTE

>member
-40 LDDYLP
+40 LNDYLP

-86 NWGTHNYGAATLD
+86 NWGTHNYGAATPD

-142 EGKSYERVYDP
+142 EGESYERVYDP

-165 EYGGANGGSDAV
+165 EYGAQTGGSDAV

-191 NFEYTKALSAC
+191 SFEYTKPLSAC

-217 SNTNGTTVYPDNYVE
+217 SNYETTVYPDNYFE
-232 YALPLERSGNVG
+232 GALPLERSGNLG

-254 VVDII
+254 VVDIVVQI
-259 VEIRDFSTATVQM
+259 YGFSSATVQM
-272 AMVSE
+272 EMVSE

-290 GEGEFAEDLKCTS
+290 GEGEFAEDLRCTS

-330 FSYATHGVVPPS
+330 FSYASHGVVPPS
-342 EGEPETLLVPEM
+342 EGEPETLLVPER
-354 SISVVPG
+354 SISVVSG

-382 GFITVYGE
+382 GFLTVYGE
-390 TSDPL
+390 TSDPE

-410 GGVSDAFKSTSISEG
+410 GEVSDAFKSTSISEG
-425 LYGVSYRWMLDEP
+425 LYGVSYIWMLDEP

-456 SSDYPIWTFSE
+456 SSNYPIWTFSE
-467 PVFLSSSL
+467 SVLLSSYL

-494 DYIEVFIQRDFSSA
+494 DYIEVTIQRDFSSA

-528 GSCTGW
+528 GSCNGW

-545 GNGVYTWTWPEET
+545 ENGVYTWTWPEET

-624 AKTNQLT
+624 ARTNQLT

-646 YIRGFEM
+646 YIRGIEM
-653 NNELNGYINEEAIPG
+653 NNELNGYINEEDIPA

-674 NEDYSVYTWDWT
+674 NEDYSIYTWDWT

-754 LDDMTLYVDGEL
+754 LDDMTLLVEGTEKVINDVSVDAAQAPGKE
-766 QYVNLVTATAFQTEG
+766 AIE
-781 EESITVDYSATY
+781 ITYSASMLGGLPIEEIAGFY
-793 LNKKPA
+793 LQVDIKKAGTDESVKGGATPEGIFEG
-799 SELEDIYCRAVAYT
+799 SETFDVPVGVYDVYVYVYSGYWDDALQQWIATMYT
-813 LDGEYANEAIMKE
+813 
-826 ESSGTFRIPG
+826 TF
-836 WEDET
+836 T
-841 LQPGTYN
+841 LGN
-848 VEVIWS
+848 VEVESVIP
-854 TGYWDEELNSWIDMQ
+854 TAADEQ
-869 ITKYMIYDVEVK
+869 AA
-881 EIQDPPVSITEQEAV
+881 PV
-896 SVYSLNGTVY
+896 VYSINGTVY
-906 ADMPFILVDLAGRD
+906 ASESFVIYDLAGRD
-920 VTKLN
+920 VTSFN
-925 GNLKGLYIIQFE
+925 GMLEGMYI
-937 NGNHEKILV
+937 V
-946 E
+946 ELESGVKVKVLTE

>member
-19 NAQDLDGAYS
+19 NAQDLNGAYS

-40 LDDYLP
+40 LNDYLP

-86 NWGTHNYGAATLD
+86 NWGTHNYGAATPD

-124 EWTISKIT
+124 EWSISKIT

-142 EGKSYERVYDP
+142 EGESYERVYDP

-165 EYGGANGGSDAV
+165 EYGAQTGGSDAV

-191 NFEYTKALSAC
+191 SFEYTKPLSAC

-217 SNTNGTTVYPDNYVE
+217 SNYETTVYPDNYFE
-232 YALPLERSGNVG
+232 GALPLERSGNLG

-254 VVDII
+254 VVDIVVQI
-259 VEIRDFSTATVQM
+259 NDFSTATVQM
-272 AMVSE
+272 EMVSE

-290 GEGEFAEDLKCTS
+290 GEGEFAEDLRCTS

-318 ELPASFHLADMD
+318 ELPTSFHLADMD
-330 FSYATHGVVPPS
+330 FSYASHGIVPPS
-342 EGEPETLLVPEM
+342 EGEPETLLVPER
-354 SISVVPG
+354 SISVVSG

-370 ITASQVVFDCYS
+370 ITASQVVFYCYS
-382 GFITVYGE
+382 GFLIVYGE
-390 TSDPL
+390 TSDPE

-410 GGVSDAFKSTSISEG
+410 GEVSDAFKSTSISEG
-425 LYGVSYRWMLDEP
+425 LNTVSYTWRLDEP

-467 PVFLSSSL
+467 SVLLSSYL

-494 DYIEVFIQRDFSSA
+494 DYIEVTIQRDFSSA

-528 GSCTGW
+528 GSCNGW

-545 GNGVYTWTWPEET
+545 ENGVYTWTWPEET

-570 NGWWQQYN
+570 NGWRQQYN

-624 AKTNQLT
+624 ARTNQLT

-646 YIRGFEM
+646 YIRGIEM
-653 NNELNGYINEEAIPG
+653 NNELNGYINEEDIPA

-674 NEDYSVYTWDWT
+674 NEDYSIYTWDWT

-754 LDDMTLYVDGEL
+754 LDDMTL
-766 QYVNLVTATAFQTEG
+766 LVEGTEKVINDVSVAAAQASG
-781 EESITVDYSATY
+781 KEAIEIVYSASMLGGLPIEEIEGFY
-793 LNKKPA
+793 LQVDIKKAGTDESVKGGPTPEGIFEG
-799 SELEDIYCRAVAYT
+799 SETFDVPVGVYDVYVYVYSGYWDDALQQWIATMYT
-813 LDGEYANEAIMKE
+813 
-826 ESSGTFRIPG
+826 TF
-836 WEDET
+836 T
-841 LQPGTYN
+841 LGN
-848 VEVIWS
+848 VEVES
-854 TGYWDEELNSWIDMQ
+854 DTPTAADEQ
-869 ITKYMIYDVEVK
+869 AA
-881 EIQDPPVSITEQEAV
+881 PV
-896 SVYSLNGTVY
+896 VYSINGTVY
-906 ADMPFILVDLAGRD
+906 ASEPFVIYDLAGRD
-920 VTKLN
+920 VTSFN
-925 GNLKGLYIIQFE
+925 GMLEGMYI
-937 NGNHEKILV
+937 V
-946 E
+946 ELESGVKVKVLTE

>member
-40 LDDYLP
+40 LNDYLP

-62 GAVYVWDWS
+62 GTVYVWDWS

-86 NWGTHNYGAATLD
+86 NWGAHNYGAATPD

-142 EGKSYERVYDP
+142 EGESYERVYDP

-165 EYGGANGGSDAV
+165 EYGAQTGGSDAV

-191 NFEYTKALSAC
+191 SFEYTKPLSAC

-217 SNTNGTTVYPDNYVE
+217 SNYETTVYPDNYFE
-232 YALPLERSGNVG
+232 GALPLERSGNLG

-254 VVDII
+254 VVDIVVQI
-259 VEIRDFSTATVQM
+259 NDFSTATVQM
-272 AMVSE
+272 EMVSE

-290 GEGEFAEDLKCTS
+290 GEGEFAEDLRCTS

-330 FSYATHGVVPPS
+330 FSYASHGVVPPS
-342 EGEPETLLVPEM
+342 EGEPETLLVPER
-354 SISVVPG
+354 SISVVSG

-382 GFITVYGE
+382 GFLTVYGE
-390 TSDPL
+390 TSDPE

-410 GGVSDAFKSTSISEG
+410 GEVSDAFKSTSISEG
-425 LYGVSYRWMLDEP
+425 LYGVSYIWMLDEP

-467 PVFLSSSL
+467 SVLLSSYL

-624 AKTNQLT
+624 ARTNQLT

-646 YIRGFEM
+646 YIRGIEM
-653 NNELNGYINEEAIPG
+653 NNELNGYINEEDIPA

-674 NEDYSVYTWDWT
+674 NEDYSIYTWDWT

-691 DRMLYGNFE
+691 DRILYGNFE

-754 LDDMTLYVDGEL
+754 LDDMTLLVEGTEKVINDVSVDAAQAPGKE
-766 QYVNLVTATAFQTEG
+766 AIE
-781 EESITVDYSATY
+781 ITYSASMLGGLPIEEIEGFY
-793 LNKKPA
+793 LQVDIKKAGTDESVKGGATPEGIFEG
-799 SELEDIYCRAVAYT
+799 SETFDVPVGVYDVYVYVYSGYWDDALQQWIATMYT
-813 LDGEYANEAIMKE
+813 
-826 ESSGTFRIPG
+826 TF
-836 WEDET
+836 T
-841 LQPGTYN
+841 LGN
-848 VEVIWS
+848 VEVESVIP
-854 TGYWDEELNSWIDMQ
+854 TAADEQ
-869 ITKYMIYDVEVK
+869 AA
-881 EIQDPPVSITEQEAV
+881 PV
-896 SVYSLNGTVY
+896 VYSINGTVY
-906 ADMPFILVDLAGRD
+906 ASESFVIYDLAGRD
-920 VTKLN
+920 VTSFN
-925 GNLKGLYIIQFE
+925 GMLEGMYIVELEGGLKVKVLTE
-937 NGNHEKILV
+937 
-946 E
+946 